1 MPRPTGMVCG
11 WLQCFPTVLYH
22 PSIVIC
28 NIRAGKIAN
37 KKCSKNQEV
46 SGKCAIFSENERR
59 ISGELSKMHGRRR
72 VSEILFAFPLVEGKS
87 LWYNIWTKIMKR
99 LVTNMND
106 KIRIQGARE
115 NNLKNIDLTIPRDKL
130 VVFTGLSGSGK
141 SSLAFDT
148 IYAEGQRRY
157 VESLSSYARQFL
169 GQMDKPDVDAID
181 GLSPAI
187 SIDQKTT
194 SKNPRS
200 TVGTVT
206 EIYDYLR
213 LLWARVGIPH
223 CPKCGK
229 EISRQTIDQIV
240 DRIEALGMGTKFI
253 VLSPVIRGKKGEHV
267 KVFEDARKQGFARV
281 RVDGIL
287 YDLTEQIKCEKNKK
301 HHIDLV
307 VDRLVLKEGLRRRLT
322 DSIETACSH
331 SGGLV
336 TIELPATGEELS
348 FSQNYACEDCGIS
361 LTELEPRMFSF
372 NNPAGA
378 CPSCS
383 GLGFRLVADPD
394 LVIPD
399 KSKSILEGAIQASG
413 WQSARTD
420 SIFRMYFEALA
431 QKYHFSLSVPFSE
444 LPKEAVDVILY
455 GTKGEKL
462 KMTYNRGN
470 GMGVLEQPFEGIMN
484 NISRRYR
491 ETQSDAARKELEE
504 CMSTSPCPQCGGDRL
519 SDIARA
525 VTVGGIGIMDFCRM
539 SIAKEL
545 EFIDN
550 LHLEGNMATVADQIL
565 REIRARL
572 KFLTDVGLSY
582 LTLSRAAGTLSGG
595 ESQRIRLATQIGSS
609 LMGVLYI
616 LDEPSIGLHQRDND
630 KLLATLKHLRDI
642 GNTLIVV
649 EHDEDTMRAADFIVD
664 VGPGAGS
671 RGGEI
676 VEAGT
681 LEKVIANPR
690 SVTGQY
696 LSGVKKIPVPA
707 QRRTGNGN
715 VLSVRGAAENN
726 LKNVDVDIPLGTL
739 TCVTGV
745 SGSGKSSLVNEVLN
759 KTLLGKLNHARVRP
773 GACRCVEGMNHLDK
787 VIDIDQ
793 SPIGRTPR
801 SNPATYTGLFND
813 IRDLFASTNDA
824 KMRGYGPGR
833 FSFNVKGGRCEACSG
848 DGLVKIEMHFLAD
861 VYVPCEV
868 CRGARYNRETLEV
881 QYKGKNI
888 SQVLDMTAEEALDF
902 FENLPK
908 IRRKVQTMVEVGL
921 GYVKLGQS
929 STTLSG
935 GEAQRVKLAT
945 ELARAAT
952 GRTIYILDEPT
963 TGLHAAD
970 VHKLIDVLQKLVDAG
985 NTVLVIEHNLDV
997 IKTADHII
1005 DLGPEGGDGGG
1016 YVVASG
1022 TPEEVAQVEESY
1034 TGQYLKRYL

>member
-1 MPRPTGMVCG
+1 
-11 WLQCFPTVLYH
+11 
-22 PSIVIC
+22 
-28 NIRAGKIAN
+28 
-37 KKCSKNQEV
+37 
-46 SGKCAIFSENERR
+46 
-59 ISGELSKMHGRRR
+59 
-72 VSEILFAFPLVEGKS
+72 
-87 LWYNIWTKIMKR
+87 
-99 LVTNMND
+99 MND

-115 NNLKNIDLTIPRDKL
+115 NNLKNVDLTIPRDKL

-169 GQMDKPDVDAID
+169 GQMDKPDVDAIE

-213 LLWARVGIPH
+213 LLWARVGVPH

-229 EISRQTIDQIV
+229 EIARQTIDQIV
-240 DRIEALGMGTKFI
+240 DRVEALGQGTKFI

-267 KVFEDARKQGFARV
+267 KVFDDARKQGFARV

-301 HHIDLV
+301 HNIDLV

-322 DSIETACSH
+322 DSIETACAH

-336 TIELPATGEELS
+336 TIELPTTGEELS

-361 LTELEPRMFSF
+361 LSELEPRMFSF

-378 CPSCS
+378 CPSCT
-383 GLGFRLVADPD
+383 GLGFQLVADAD

-399 KSKSILEGAIQASG
+399 KTKSILDGAIQASG
-413 WQSARTD
+413 WSSARTD

-431 QKYHFSLSVPFSE
+431 QKYHFSLNVPFEE
-444 LPKEAVDVILY
+444 LPAEAVDVILY

-470 GMGVLEQPFEGIMN
+470 GMGTLEQPFEGILN
-484 NISRRYR
+484 NISRRFR
-491 ETQSDAARKELEE
+491 ETQSDSARKELEE
-504 CMSTSPCPQCGGDRL
+504 CMSSAPCPHCGGDRL

-539 SIAKEL
+539 SIAQAL
-545 EFIDN
+545 EFMDG
-550 LHLEGNMATVADQIL
+550 LHLEGNMATVAEQIL
-565 REIRARL
+565 REIRSRL
-572 KFLTDVGLSY
+572 NFLMDVGLSY
-582 LTLSRAAGTLSGG
+582 LTLSRSAATLSGG

-681 LEKVIANPR
+681 MEEIIANPR
-690 SVTGQY
+690 SITGQY
-696 LSGVKKIPVPA
+696 LSGEKKIPVPA

-715 VLSVRGAAENN
+715 MLSIRGAAENN

-759 KTLLGKLNHARVRP
+759 KTLLGKLNHARTRP
-773 GACRCVEGMNHLDK
+773 GACRCVDGLKHLDK

-824 KMRGYGPGR
+824 KIRGYGPGR

-868 CRGARYNRETLEV
+868 CKGARYNRETLEV

-888 SQVLDMTAEEALDF
+888 SQVLNMTADEALEF
-902 FENLPK
+902 FENIPK
-908 IRRKVQTMVEVGL
+908 IRKKVQNMVDVGL

-970 VHKLIDVLQKLVDAG
+970 VHKLIEVLQRLVEAG

-1016 YVVASG
+1016 YVVATG

-1034 TGQYLKRYL
+1034 TGRYLKKYL

>member
-1 MPRPTGMVCG
+1 
-11 WLQCFPTVLYH
+11 
-22 PSIVIC
+22 
-28 NIRAGKIAN
+28 
-37 KKCSKNQEV
+37 
-46 SGKCAIFSENERR
+46 
-59 ISGELSKMHGRRR
+59 
-72 VSEILFAFPLVEGKS
+72 
-87 LWYNIWTKIMKR
+87 MK
-99 LVTNMND
+99 MND
-106 KIRIQGARE
+106 KIHIQGARE

-169 GQMDKPDVDAID
+169 GQMDKPDVDAIE

-229 EISRQTIDQIV
+229 EINRQTIDQIV
-240 DRIEALGMGTKFI
+240 DRVEALEPGTKFL
-253 VLSPVIRGKKGEHV
+253 VLSPVIRGKKGEHQ
-267 KVFEDARKQGFARV
+267 KVFEDARKQGFSRV
-281 RVDGIL
+281 RVDGIP
-287 YDLTEQIKCEKNKK
+287 YDLSEEIPCEKNKK

-307 VDRLVLKEGLRRRLT
+307 VDRLVRKDGQRRRLT
-322 DSIETACSH
+322 DSIETACTH

-336 TIELPATGEELS
+336 TIQLMTTGEELH

-361 LTELEPRMFSF
+361 LEELEPRMFSF

-378 CPSCS
+378 CPACT
-383 GLGFRLVADPD
+383 GLGFQLVADPD

-399 KSKSILEGAIQASG
+399 KSKSILEGAIQAHG
-413 WQSARTD
+413 WQSGKAD
-420 SIFRMYFEALA
+420 SIFRMYFDALA
-431 QKYHFSLSVPFSE
+431 EKYHFSLDVPFE
-444 LPKEAVDVILY
+444 NLPPEAVEVILY

-462 KMTYNRGN
+462 KMHYNRGN
-470 GMGVLEQPFEGIMN
+470 SMGVLEQPFEGIMN
-484 NISRRYR
+484 NIARRYR
-491 ETQSDAARKELEE
+491 ETQSEFSRKELET
-504 CMSTSPCPQCGGDRL
+504 CMASAPCPQCGGDRL
-519 SDIARA
+519 SELARA
-525 VTVGGIGIMDFCRM
+525 VTVGGVGIMDFCRM
-539 SIAKEL
+539 SIEQAMD
-545 EFIDN
+545 FVN
-550 LHLEGNMATVADQIL
+550 HLHLEGNMAVVAEQIL
-565 REIRARL
+565 REIRSRL
-572 KFLTDVGLSY
+572 KFLMDVGLGY
-582 LTLSRAAGTLSGG
+582 LTLSRSAGTLSGG

-630 KLLATLKHLRDI
+630 KLLETLKHLRDI

-649 EHDEDTMRAADFIVD
+649 EHDEDTIRAADFIVD

-681 LEKVIANPR
+681 LAEIIANPR

-696 LSGVKKIPVPA
+696 LSGAKKIPVPT
-707 QRRTGNGN
+707 QRRPGNGKK
-715 VLSVRGAAENN
+715 LSVRGAAENN
-726 LKNVDVDIPLGTL
+726 LKNVDVEIPLGTF

-759 KTLLGKLNHARVRP
+759 KTLLGKLNHARIRP
-773 GACRCVEGMNHLDK
+773 GACRCVEGMAHLDK

-801 SNPATYTGLFND
+801 SNPATYTGVFNE
-813 IRDLFASTNDA
+813 IRELFASTNDA
-824 KMRGYGPGR
+824 KSRGYGPGR
-833 FSFNVKGGRCEACSG
+833 FSFNVKGGRCEACAG

-861 VYVPCEV
+861 LYVPCEV

-888 SQVLDMTAEEALDF
+888 AQVLDMTVEEALEF
-902 FENLPK
+902 FENIPK
-908 IRRKVQTMVEVGL
+908 IRKKIQTMMDVGL

-945 ELARAAT
+945 ELTRAAT
-952 GRTIYILDEPT
+952 GRTVYILDEPT

-970 VHKLIDVLQKLVDAG
+970 VHKLIEVLERLVDAG

-997 IKTADHII
+997 IKTADWII

-1016 YVVASG
+1016 QVVAVG
-1022 TPEEVAQVEESY
+1022 TPEAVAQVEASY
-1034 TGQYLKRYL
+1034 TGQYLKKYL

>member
-1 MPRPTGMVCG
+1 
-11 WLQCFPTVLYH
+11 
-22 PSIVIC
+22 
-28 NIRAGKIAN
+28 
-37 KKCSKNQEV
+37 
-46 SGKCAIFSENERR
+46 
-59 ISGELSKMHGRRR
+59 
-72 VSEILFAFPLVEGKS
+72 
-87 LWYNIWTKIMKR
+87 
-99 LVTNMND
+99 MND

-115 NNLKNIDLTIPRDKL
+115 NNLKNVNLTIPRDKL

-169 GQMDKPDVDAID
+169 GQMDKPDVDSIE

-213 LLWARVGIPH
+213 LLWARVGTPH

-229 EISRQTIDQIV
+229 EINRQTIDQIV
-240 DRIEALGMGTKFI
+240 DRIEALGEGTRFI
-253 VLSPVIRGKKGEHV
+253 VLSPVIRGKKGEHQ

-287 YDLTEQIKCEKNKK
+287 YDLTEEIRPEKNKK
-301 HHIDLV
+301 HNIDLV

-322 DSIETACSH
+322 DSIETACTH

-336 TIELPATGEELS
+336 TIELPSDGQELS
-348 FSQNYACEDCGIS
+348 FSLNYACEDCGVS

-372 NNPAGA
+372 NNPSGA
-378 CPSCS
+378 CPSCT
-383 GLGFRLVADPD
+383 GLGFRLVADAD

-399 KSKSILEGAIQASG
+399 RDKSLMDGAIQVSG
-413 WQSARTD
+413 WQSVRTD

-431 QKYHFSLSVPFSE
+431 QKYHFSLTAPVKE
-444 LPKEAVDVILY
+444 LSPEAMDVILN
-455 GTKGEKL
+455 GTRGEKL
-462 KMTYNRGN
+462 RMTYNRGN
-470 GMGVLEQPFEGIMN
+470 GMGVIEQPFEGILN
-484 NISRRYR
+484 NIARRYK

-504 CMSTSPCPQCGGDRL
+504 CMSSAPCPQCGGDRL

-539 SIAKEL
+539 SIRDEL
-545 EFIDN
+545 DFMN
-550 LHLEGNMATVADQIL
+550 RLKLEGNMAVVAEQIVK
-565 REIRARL
+565 EIRSRL
-572 KFLTDVGLSY
+572 QFLTDVGLSY

-609 LMGVLYI
+609 LTG
-616 LDEPSIGLHQRDND
+616 
-630 KLLATLKHLRDI
+630 
-642 GNTLIVV
+642 V
-649 EHDEDTMRAADFIVD
+649 EHDEDTMRAADFLVD

-676 VEAGT
+676 VAAGSLEEIEAC
-681 LEKVIANPR
+681 PR
-690 SVTGQY
+690 SITGQY

-707 QRRTGNGN
+707 ARRSGTGN
-715 VLSVRGAAENN
+715 VLAVRGACENN
-726 LKNVDVDIPLGTL
+726 LKNVDVEIPLGTL

-759 KTLLGKLNHARVRP
+759 KTLLAKLNHAHTRP
-773 GACRCVEGMNHLDK
+773 GACRCVEGMEYLDK

-813 IRDLFASTNDA
+813 IRDLFASTADA
-824 KMRGYGPGR
+824 KMRGYAPGR
-833 FSFNVKGGRCEACSG
+833 FSFNVKGGRCEACCG

-861 VYVPCEV
+861 VYVPCQV
-868 CRGARYNRETLEV
+868 CKGQRYNRETLEV
-881 QYKGKNI
+881 RYKGKNI
-888 SQVLDMTAEEALDF
+888 AQVLDMTAEEALDF
-902 FENLPK
+902 FDNLPK
-908 IRRKVQTMVEVGL
+908 LRRKVQTLVEVGL

-945 ELARAAT
+945 ELARVAT

-970 VHKLIDVLQKLVDAG
+970 VHKLIEVLQRLVDVG

-1016 YVVASG
+1016 YVIAQG
-1022 TPEEVAQVEESY
+1022 TPEEVAAVEGSY
-1034 TGQYLKRYL
+1034 TGQYLKAYL